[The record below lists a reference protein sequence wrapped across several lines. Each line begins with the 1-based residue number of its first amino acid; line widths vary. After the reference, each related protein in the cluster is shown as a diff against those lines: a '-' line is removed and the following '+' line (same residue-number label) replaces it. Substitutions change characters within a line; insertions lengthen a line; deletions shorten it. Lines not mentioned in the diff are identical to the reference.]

1 MNTAMEHPHLLKTL
15 CLLALAC
22 VVSQATAQ
30 EGASPGELTPTLRAL
45 LMLERPATVTEEQ
58 WTRVIEQPAN
68 RLDLPITIYEEE
80 TIDLRELQKAQWY
93 IMLPGRRPPEKQPQV
108 AAGCAER

>member
-45 LMLERPATVTEEQ
+45 LMLERPAT
-58 WTRVIEQPAN
+58 
-68 RLDLPITIYEEE
+68 L
-80 TIDLRELQKAQWY
+80 
-93 IMLPGRRPPEKQPQV
+93 G
-108 AAGCAER
+108 